1 LASRSGRVDGQL
13 TAESMTAK
21 LAGGAGK
28 MPAAELPCEKAT
40 RVIIPSIRAALVRY
54 LVEERKMTRY
64 SVAKLL
70 GITPASVTYYMKG
83 LRGDPSIEEKLLEI
97 PEYKGVIVRM
107 AELLIAN
114 NGIRDGKSYRTFK
127 TMVCSVCSRLNDA
140 ARLAGC
146 GETD

>member
-1 LASRSGRVDGQL
+1 MASKSGRIGDQL
-13 TAESMTAK
+13 AAGNMAAK
-21 LAGGAGK
+21 PARGVGK

-83 LRGDPSIEEKLLEI
+83 LRGDPNIEEKLLEV
-97 PEYKGVIVRM
+97 PEYKGVIVRI
-107 AELLIAN
+107 AELLLSN
-114 NGIRDGKSYRTFK
+114 NGIHDGKSYRMFK